1 MQITIENLNIKD
13 KGGNMKISFT
23 FFLSLILSVGIYAQQ
38 VIENPEE
45 PLNKNAG
52 RVLHLKEEMRVSDEQ
67 GGFYFKEPE
76 NIKIAPDGSIFVL
89 DEEQFL
95 KFDTQ
100 GKFVKNLFRKGQ
112 GPGEFMRIGNYL
124 FDKDEII
131 IRQGRPNKIVRMDME
146 GNLIRDFRP
155 EENVGRLIAY
165 FNGRYVMARSSFPKL
180 KKAGGEPEII
190 DVKWNVL
197 FVDEDGEVEKT
208 DHYFPAKWFAKRIK
222 TAIIANYIVDFFA
235 VQYKRKYLVIHHT
248 QDYLLKLLDLE
259 KNKIVQTLKRKYKSV
274 KYKPEKT
281 GEVKVKSHTYTLE
294 PPRDYHNDIQK
305 VFAHKDN
312 LWVLTSTLDRK
323 RGILVDVF
331 NCEAQYIDNFYLPLS
346 ENVKLKDL
354 NRHPMTVYENFLFI
368 VEKDE
373 NDIPSIIKYK
383 ILDLVP

>member
-155 EENVGRLIAY
+155 EENVGRLVAY

>member
-52 RVLHLKEEMRVSDEQ
+52 RVLHLKEEMRISDEQ

-259 KNKIVQTLKRKYKSV
+259 KNKIVQTLKRKYKSI

-354 NRHPMTVYENFLFI
+354 SRHPMTVYENFLFI

-373 NDIPSIIKYK
+373 NDIPSIVKYK
-383 ILDLVP
+383 IMDLVP

>member
-1 MQITIENLNIKD
+1 MQITIENPNIKD
-13 KGGNMKISFT
+13 KGGNMKIFFT
-23 FFLSLILSVGIYAQQ
+23 LLLSLILSVGIYAQQ

-52 RVLHLKEEMRVSDEQ
+52 RVLHLKEEMRISDEQ

-112 GPGEFMRIGNYL
+112 GPGEFMRIENYL

-190 DVKWNVL
+190 DIKWNVL
-197 FVDEDGEVEKT
+197 FVDEDGEVEKI

-259 KNKIVQTLKRKYKSV
+259 KNKIVQTFKRKYKSV

-281 GEVKVKSHTYTLE
+281 GEVKVKSQTYTLE

-354 NRHPMTVYENFLFI
+354 SRHPMTVYENFLFI

-383 ILDLVP
+383 IMDLVP

>member
-1 MQITIENLNIKD
+1 
-13 KGGNMKISFT
+13 MKIFFT
-23 FFLSLILSVGIYAQQ
+23 FLLSLILSVGIYAQQ

-52 RVLHLKEEMRVSDEQ
+52 RVLHLKEEMRLSDEQ
-67 GGFYFKEPE
+67 GGFYFEKPE

-112 GPGEFMRIGNYL
+112 GPGEFMRIENYL

-155 EENVGRLIAY
+155 EESVGRLIAY

-190 DVKWNVL
+190 DIKWNVL
-197 FVDEDGEVEKT
+197 FVDEDEEVEKT

-259 KNKIVQTLKRKYKSV
+259 ENKIVQTFKRKYKSV

-281 GEVKVKSHTYTLE
+281 GEVKVKSQTYTLE

-312 LWVLTSTLDRK
+312 LWVLTSMLDRK

-354 NRHPMTVYENFLFI
+354 SRHPMTVYENFLFI

-373 NDIPSIIKYK
+373 NDIPSIVKYK
-383 ILDLVP
+383 IMDLVP